1 MRLAQIKLAGFKSF
15 VDPTLISVSQ
25 DLIGIV
31 GPNGCGKSNIIDAVR
46 WVLGESKASA
56 LRGDSMQDVIF
67 TGSDQRKAVGR
78 ASVEITFDNSS
89 SKNIGQWS
97 IYSEIAIKRVLQR
110 DGISNYYIN
119 NQQVRRRDI
128 ADLFLGTGIGG
139 RGYAIIEQGMIS
151 RIIEAKPQELRNF
164 LEEAA
169 GISQYRERRQE
180 TSSRLIETRKNL
192 TRLEDICQ
200 ELDIQLQHL
209 DIQAKMAR
217 QYQLLQEQLLRS
229 QATLWLQRK
238 NDAVK
243 QHIEIENSIQQLE
256 SELENTYSNQRNAE
270 QEYEKTRALEYLVN
284 DKLLQ
289 IQGQL
294 YSADAEIGRLEQEIN
309 HIRST
314 RERLTQ
320 QNCDIENQLK
330 KNDQS
335 KQAAVEN
342 LHTWQ
347 QEKIS
352 AEAAHAESILI
363 NDADVKKLPD
373 LEMDFQHCQKEL
385 DKCRHDLLVTEQAIA
400 LENNHLAH
408 AAKNVQQLE
417 ARRSRLL
424 SEQAGLDCADSSQL
438 TQLQLTLDQTQTRL
452 QLQDTEQQALERQLI
467 VCSEHKQ
474 QITGNIQD
482 QRNRLSHMTARF
494 NALQNLQ
501 QKLESNQDV
510 AKWLRKHHLDSLPR
524 LWQQITVKPEWENA
538 VEAILRERLN
548 GIAIEQPFLNQKW
561 INDLPVHKWTIF
573 ETTQT
578 NQTNIPM
585 VELPTVSN
593 SEQLV
598 KLLTHVTIHQ
608 PETQSVLAD
617 WLCHVYVIDDLQQG
631 LNKRSSLSA
640 GEILITPQG
649 HMITRSSLTFYAPD
663 SQLHGVLSRQQELTA
678 LQIEIDQLTFQL
690 RNQCDLLDVSEE
702 QYSNLNHDMKQARD
716 NYQQLQQQHHALQ
729 LEIVKLT
736 QINERAVHRNKQ
748 INIELAEINPALE
761 NELSLQNSARQQL
774 TKNSE
779 HIDVLKKLTQQAQ
792 LRWEAANQLVT
803 QQRLSMQLAS
813 KKMQEA
819 AFHVKTCD
827 HKISEIEHTI
837 SAIEEDLQKLMEKQ
851 SLLLEEIR
859 SLDETSSSQ
868 LLQAARIQ
876 RKSTEQETLQ
886 IRQEV
891 EDIAKYLREI
901 ENTRLASEQKVY
913 SLQDSI
919 NQARLKDQAVS
930 ITIHQLDEWLSET
943 HIDTALLSPLTGKKS
958 IATLQSDINQLN
970 TDIAA
975 LGLVNLAALEELE
988 HARTRQSDLLL
999 QLQDLSEAVASLES
1013 AIQQIDHETHL
1024 RLQATFEQ
1032 INQYLNE
1039 IFPVIFGGGQAKLE
1053 LSEGTIMDAG
1063 LLLMAQPPGKKNNS
1077 IHVLSGGEK
1086 ALTALALIFSL
1097 FRLNPAPFCL
1107 LDEVDAPLDDANTNR
1122 FCQLVRKMA
1131 QQTQFIFIS
1140 HNKITMEMAQQLI
1153 GVTMQ
1158 EQGVSRIVAV
1168 DIAEAVRMG
1177 KRIKQPAL

>member
-78 ASVEITFDNSS
+78 ASVEITFDNSP

-97 IYSEIAIKRVLQR
+97 SYSEIAIKRVLQR

-151 RIIEAKPQELRNF
+151 RIIEAKPQELRSF

-192 TRLEDICQ
+192 TRLEDICR
-200 ELDIQLQHL
+200 ELEIQLQHL
-209 DIQAKMAR
+209 DTQAKIAR
-217 QYQLLQEQLLRS
+217 QYQLLQEALLKL

-238 NDAVK
+238 KDAVK
-243 QHIEIENSIQQLE
+243 QHIEIGNKIQQLE
-256 SELENTYSNQRNAE
+256 SELENTYLKQRNTE
-270 QEYEKTRALEYLVN
+270 QEYEKTRAFEYLVN

-289 IQGQL
+289 KQGQL

-314 RERLTQ
+314 RERLSQ
-320 QNCDIENQLK
+320 QNHEIENQLN

-335 KQAAVEN
+335 KKTAIEN

-352 AEAAHAESILI
+352 AEAAHAESILT
-363 NDADVKKLPD
+363 NDAHITKLPD
-373 LEMDFQHCQKEL
+373 LEVDFQHCQKEL
-385 DKCRHDLLVTEQAIA
+385 DQCRHDLLITEQAMA
-400 LENNHLAH
+400 LENNHLTH
-408 AAKNVQQLE
+408 ATKNVQQLE

-438 TQLQLTLDQTQTRL
+438 TQLQLTLDQTQSSL
-452 QLQDTEQQALERQLI
+452 QQRHAEQLALEKQRSA
-467 VCSEHKQ
+467 CSEHKQ
-474 QITGNIQD
+474 DITDNIQD
-482 QRNRLSHMTARF
+482 LRNRLSHMTARF

-501 QKLESNQDV
+501 QKLDSNQDV
-510 AKWLRKHHLDSLPR
+510 TKWLRKHQLDGLPR
-524 LWQQITVKPEWENA
+524 LWQHITVKPEWENA

-548 GIAIEQPFLNQKW
+548 GISFEQSFLNQKW
-561 INDLPVHKWTIF
+561 IDDTPVYKWAIF

-578 NQTNIPM
+578 NQANIPK
-585 VELPTVSN
+585 VEPTTS
-593 SEQLV
+593 STSKQLA

-608 PETQSVLAD
+608 SGTQSVLAD
-617 WLCHVYVIDDLQQG
+617 WLCHIYVIDDLQQG
-631 LNKRSSLSA
+631 LNKRSSLNA
-640 GEILITPQG
+640 GEILVTPQG
-649 HMITRSSLTFYAPD
+649 HMITRNSLTFYAPD

-690 RNQCDLLDVSEE
+690 DNQRDLLEVSEQ
-702 QYSNLNHDMKQARD
+702 QYSNLNYEMKQSHD
-716 NYQQLQQQHHALQ
+716 NYQQLQQQHHVLQ

-736 QINERAVHRNKQ
+736 QINERTAHRNHQ
-748 INIELAEINPALE
+748 INTELEEINLALE
-761 NELSLQNSARQQL
+761 NERSLQNSARQQL
-774 TKNSE
+774 TKNSK
-779 HIDVLKKLTQQAQ
+779 HIDVVKNLTQQAQ

-803 QQRLSMQLAS
+803 QQRQSAQLAS
-813 KKMQEA
+813 QKMQEA

-827 HKISEIEHTI
+827 HKISEIEHTL
-837 SAIEEDLQKLMEKQ
+837 SAIEEDLQKLTEKH
-851 SLLLEEIR
+851 SHLREEIG
-859 SLDETSSSQ
+859 SLDETSPNQ
-868 LLQAARIQ
+868 LLQTVRIQ
-876 RKSTEQETLQ
+876 RKSIEQETLQ

-891 EDIAKYLREI
+891 EDTAKYLRDI
-901 ENTRLASEQKVY
+901 ENARLASEQKVY
-913 SLQDSI
+913 SLQDAI
-919 NQARLKDQAVS
+919 NQVRLKEQAIR
-930 ITIHQLDEWLSET
+930 ITIDQLDEWLSEAQ
-943 HIDTALLSPLTGKKS
+943 IDTALLLPLTGKKS
-958 IATLQSDINQLN
+958 IAALQSEIDQLN
-970 TDIAA
+970 SDIAA

-999 QLQDLSEAVASLES
+999 QLQDLNEAVATLES

-1032 INQYLNE
+1032 VNQYLNE
-1039 IFPVIFGGGQAKLE
+1039 IFPVIFAGGHAKLE

-1131 QQTQFIFIS
+1131 QHTQFIFIS

-1168 DIAEAVRMG
+1168 DIAEAIKMG
-1177 KRIKQPAL
+1177 KRIKQPAV